1 MGRYRGRSFIRERVH
16 VCGEYMDTEIY
27 PVFQAPGKR
36 RKKCR
41 PTSEVQAR
49 INQRNAEK
57 RIVRLVH
64 ANFTKR
70 DLEVGLSFDD
80 EHRPQSVQEA
90 EKALAKFL
98 RKLRSLYKGRG
109 LELKYIRS
117 HAEEGDIGKRFHFHV
132 FFSGGADRDE
142 IEELWG
148 NGYANCRRLQ
158 FQKDGLVG
166 LARYTV
172 KSKLAYRRYSCSRNL
187 VRPVPA
193 EFDGRMDRAEQQ
205 RRAEKIE
212 DGTIHQEMEAMYPGY
227 ELVEAE
233 YSRNEVNGCIY
244 IRIFMRRKTEALT
257 AGRQEARAKRKR
269 LMAEI
274 EKTAQDAGRSGANGG
289 TEKEVQA

>member
-1 MGRYRGRSFIRERVH
+1 MGRYRGRTFIRERVH
-16 VCGEYMDTEIY
+16 VCGEYMVTEIY

-41 PTSEVQAR
+41 PTSEVQAK

-64 ANFTKR
+64 ANFTPK

-80 EHRPQSVQEA
+80 GHRPQSVQEA
-90 EKALAKFL
+90 EKALARFL
-98 RKLRSLYKGRG
+98 RKLRALYKARG

-117 HAEEGDIGKRFHFHV
+117 HAEEGDIGKRLHFHV

-142 IEELWG
+142 IESLWG

-158 FQKDGLVG
+158 FRKDGLVG

-187 VRPVPA
+187 ERPVPA
-193 EFDGRMDRAEQQ
+193 EYDGRMGRAEQQ
-205 RRAEKIE
+205 RLAEMIE
-212 DGTIHQEMEAMYPGY
+212 DGTIYQKMETVYPEY
-227 ELVEAE
+227 ELIEAE
-233 YSRNEVNGCIY
+233 AQRNEVNGCVY
-244 IRIFMRRKTEALT
+244 IWIFMRRKTPELA
-257 AGRQEARAKRKR
+257 AKRKKKR
-269 LMAEI
+269 EERKEMASAWR
-274 EKTAQDAGRSGANGG
+274 TD
-289 TEKEVQA
+289 